1 MRSFYLLVRE
11 GTSQVR
17 LRHDAPV
24 TRVSFDD
31 ANLVSCAGLVP
42 VMRLAEQVGLHEA
55 VADRVRLPGDTG
67 ANPAGKVA
75 TIVAGML
82 AGADSIDDLDVARHG
97 GMRSLFTDV
106 YAPSTLGSFLR
117 SFTHGHVRQLQAAG
131 RDTLIGLA
139 GRAPLLAG
147 ADVLCFLD
155 IDSMLRRVY
164 GRQKQGIGFGHAKVG
179 GYDVWLR
186 GYHPLVAT
194 LSTPLAAP
202 VIAATRLRAGNAG
215 SARGAASMI
224 AEAITTARSCG
235 ASGEIVVRAD
245 SAFYAKT
252 VIGACRR
259 RGVRF
264 SITCRID
271 AKIRAA
277 CASIAEDQWID
288 VRYPQAVWDDDAGRW
303 ISDAQIAETT
313 YTAFAGTRH
322 QVTAR
327 LIVRRIRRDDP
338 GQIPGQDE
346 LVPAYRYH
354 AVFTDSP
361 FVLVQAEAQHRG
373 HAIIEQVNA
382 DLIAGPLAHLP
393 SGRFAANDAWLACA
407 AIAHN
412 LTRAA
417 GHLAAGDYQS
427 ARPAT
432 IRTRIIRVAAR
443 LAHRARTIHLH
454 LPEQWP
460 WQAAFDNLLTAIDL
474 APG

>member
-1 MRSFYLLVRE
+1 
-11 GTSQVR
+11 VR

-24 TRVSFDD
+24 VRATFDD
-31 ANLVSCAGLVP
+31 PNLVSCAGLVP
-42 VMRLAEQVGLHEA
+42 VMRLAQTVGLHAA
-55 VADRVRLPGDTG
+55 VTDRVHLPGDKG

-82 AGADSIDDLDVARHG
+82 AGADCIDDLDVARHG
-97 GMRSLFTDV
+97 GMPGLFTGV
-106 YAPSTLGSFLR
+106 YAPSTIGSFLR
-117 SFTHGHVRQLQAAG
+117 AFTHGHVRQLQAAA
-131 RDTLIGLA
+131 RDTLVGLA
-139 GRAPLLAG
+139 GRTPILAG
-147 ADVLCFLD
+147 ADTLCFVD

-164 GRQKQGIGFGHAKVG
+164 GKQKQGIGFGHAKVG
-179 GYDVWLR
+179 GYNVYLR
-186 GYHPLVAT
+186 GYNPLIAT

-224 AEAITTARSCG
+224 AEAITTARACG

-252 VIGACRR
+252 VITGCRR
-259 RGVRF
+259 RRVRF
-264 SITCRID
+264 SVTCRID

-277 CASIAEDQWID
+277 CESIGEQQWID
-288 VRYPQAVWDDDAGRW
+288 IQYPQAIFDEDTGRW

-322 QVTAR
+322 EVTAR

-338 GQIPGQDE
+338 TQHPGQSE
-346 LVPAYRYH
+346 LVASHRYH

-361 FVLVQAEAQHRG
+361 FVLTQAESQHRG
-373 HAIIEQVNA
+373 HAIIEQTNA
-382 DLIAGPLAHLP
+382 DLIAGALAHLP
-393 SGRFAANDAWLACA
+393 SGRFTANDAWLTCA
-407 AIAHN
+407 AITHN

-417 GHLAAGDYQS
+417 GHLAGPAHRA

-432 IRTRIIRVAAR
+432 IRTRLINVAAR

-454 LPEQWP
+454 LPDRWP
-460 WQAAFDNLLTAIDL
+460 WQTAFDNLYTAVY
-474 APG
+474 ATPG

>member
-1 MRSFYLLVRE
+1 
-11 GTSQVR
+11 VR

-24 TRVSFDD
+24 VRATFDD
-31 ANLVSCAGLVP
+31 PNLVSCAGLVP
-42 VMRLAEQVGLHEA
+42 VMRLAQQAGLHDA
-55 VADRVRLPGDTG
+55 VTDRVHLPGDKG

-82 AGADSIDDLDVARHG
+82 AGADSIDDLNIARHG
-97 GMRSLFTDV
+97 GMRSLFTSV
-106 YAPSTLGSFLR
+106 YAPSTLGSFFR
-117 SFTHGHVRQLQAAG
+117 TFTHGHVRQLQAAA

-147 ADVLCFLD
+147 ADVLTFVD

-164 GRQKQGIGFGHAKVG
+164 GKQKQGIGFGHAKVG
-179 GYDVWLR
+179 GYNVYLR
-186 GYHPLVAT
+186 GYNPLIAT
-194 LSTPLAAP
+194 LSTPLSAP
-202 VIAATRLRAGNAG
+202 VIAATRLRSGNAG

-235 ASGEIVVRAD
+235 ASDQIVVRAD

-252 VIGACRR
+252 VISACRR
-259 RGVRF
+259 HGVRF
-264 SITCRID
+264 SVTTRID
-271 AKIRAA
+271 TRIRAA
-277 CASIAEDQWID
+277 CDSISEQQWID
-288 VRYPQAVWDDDAGRW
+288 INYPQAVWDEDQQRW

-338 GQIPGQDE
+338 AQIPGQDE
-346 LVPAYRYH
+346 LLPQYRYH

-361 FVLVQAEAQHRG
+361 FTLVQAEAQHRG

-393 SGRFAANDAWLACA
+393 SGRFSANDAWLTCA

-412 LTRAA
+412 LTRTG
-417 GHLAAGDYQS
+417 GHLAAGPYAA

-432 IRTRIIRVAAR
+432 IRTRIINFAAR
-443 LAHRARTIHLH
+443 IAHRARTIHLH
-454 LPEQWP
+454 LPEHWP
-460 WQAAFDNLLTAIDL
+460 WQTGFDNLFTAVKP

>member
-1 MRSFYLLVRE
+1 
-11 GTSQVR
+11 VR

-24 TRVSFDD
+24 VRATFDD
-31 ANLVSCAGLVP
+31 PNLVSCAGLVP
-42 VMRLAEQVGLHEA
+42 VMRLAQQAGLHDA
-55 VADRVRLPGDTG
+55 VADRVRLPTDKG
-67 ANPAGKVA
+67 ANPAGKIA

-82 AGADSIDDLDVARHG
+82 AGADSIDDLDIARHG
-97 GMRSLFTDV
+97 GMRSLFTGV

-117 SFTHGHVRQLQAAG
+117 MFTHGHVRQLQAAA
-131 RDTLIGLA
+131 RDTVIGLA

-147 ADVLCFLD
+147 ADTLCFVD

-164 GRQKQGIGFGHAKVG
+164 GKRKQGIGFGHAKVG
-179 GYDVWLR
+179 GYNVWLR
-186 GYHPLVAT
+186 GYNPLIAT
-194 LSTPLAAP
+194 LSTPLSAP
-202 VIAATRLRAGNAG
+202 VIAATRLRSGNAG

-224 AEAITTARSCG
+224 AEAISIARTCG

-252 VIGACRR
+252 VISACRR
-259 RGVRF
+259 HKVRF
-264 SITCRID
+264 SVTTRID

-277 CASIAEDQWID
+277 CDSIAEDQWTCIK
-288 VRYPQAVWDDDAGRW
+288 YPQAIFDEDTGRW
-303 ISDAQIAETT
+303 ISDAQIAETV

-322 QVTAR
+322 AVTAR
-327 LIVRRIRRDDP
+327 LIVRRIHRDDP
-338 GQIPGQDE
+338 TQIPGQEE
-346 LVPAYRYH
+346 LVPTYRYH

-361 FVLVQAEAQHRG
+361 FTLVQAESQHRG

-393 SGRFAANDAWLACA
+393 SGKFSANDAWLTCA

-417 GHLAAGDYQS
+417 GHLAAGPHAA

-432 IRTRIIRVAAR
+432 IRTRIINVAAR
-443 LAHRARTIHLH
+443 IAHRARTIHLH
-454 LPEQWP
+454 LPQHWP
-460 WQAAFDNLLTAIDL
+460 WQTAFDNLFTAVQTT
-474 APG
+474 PG

>member
-1 MRSFYLLVRE
+1 
-11 GTSQVR
+11 VR

-24 TRVSFDD
+24 VRATFDD
-31 ANLVSCAGLVP
+31 PNLVSCAGLVP
-42 VMRLAEQVGLHEA
+42 VMRLADQIGLHDA
-55 VADRVRLPGDTG
+55 VTDRVRLSTDKG
-67 ANPAGKVA
+67 ANPAGKIA

-82 AGADSIDDLDVARHG
+82 AGADSIDDLDIARHG
-97 GMRSLFTDV
+97 GMPSLFTSV
-106 YAPSTLGSFLR
+106 YAPSTIGSFLR
-117 SFTHGHVRQLQAAG
+117 IFTHGHVRQLQAAG
-131 RDTLIGLA
+131 RDALVALA
-139 GRAPLLAG
+139 GRVPILAG
-147 ADVLCFLD
+147 ADVLTFVD

-164 GRQKQGIGFGHAKVG
+164 GKQKQGIGFGHAKVG

-186 GYHPLVAT
+186 GYNPLIAT
-194 LSTPLAAP
+194 LSTPLSAP

-224 AEAITTARSCG
+224 AEAITAARACG

-252 VIGACRR
+252 VITACRR

-264 SITCRID
+264 SLTCRID

-277 CASIAEDQWID
+277 CESIGDQEWID
-288 VRYPQAVWDDDAGRW
+288 IKYPQAVWDEDAGRW

-313 YTAFAGTRH
+313 YTAFVGTRF

-327 LIVRRIRRDDP
+327 LIVRRIRRDDLTQHP
-338 GQIPGQDE
+338 GQGE
-346 LVPAYRYH
+346 LMPSYRYH

-361 FVLVQAEAQHRG
+361 FTLVQVEAQHRG

-382 DLIAGPLAHLP
+382 DLIAGPLAHLS
-393 SGRFAANDAWLACA
+393 SGRFSANDAWLTCA

-417 GHLAAGDYQS
+417 GHLATGAWS
-427 ARPAT
+427 TARPAT
-432 IRTRIIRVAAR
+432 IRTRIINVAAR
-443 LAHRARTIHLH
+443 IAHRARALH
-454 LPEQWP
+454 LPDRWP
-460 WQAAFDNLLTAIDL
+460 WQTAFENLYTAT

>member
-1 MRSFYLLVRE
+1 
-11 GTSQVR
+11 VR
-17 LRHDAPV
+17 LRHDVPV
-24 TRVSFDD
+24 VRATFDD
-31 ANLVSCAGLVP
+31 PNLVSCAGLVP
-42 VMRLAEQVGLHEA
+42 VMRLAQDVGLLDA
-55 VADRVRLPGDTG
+55 VTDRVRLPGDKG
-67 ANPAGKVA
+67 SNPAGKVA

-82 AGADSIDDLDVARHG
+82 AGADSIDDLDIARHG
-97 GMRSLFTDV
+97 GMPSLFTSV

-117 SFTHGHVRQLQAAG
+117 TFTHGHVRQLQAAA
-131 RDTLIGLA
+131 RDMLVELA
-139 GRAPLLAG
+139 GRAPILAG
-147 ADVLCFLD
+147 ADTLCFVD
-155 IDSMLRRVY
+155 VDSMVRRVY
-164 GRQKQGIGFGHAKVG
+164 GKQKQGIGFGHTKVG

-186 GYHPLVAT
+186 GYNPLIAT
-194 LSTPLAAP
+194 LSTPLSAP

-224 AEAITTARSCG
+224 AEAITTSRACG

-252 VIGACRR
+252 VITACRR
-259 RGVRF
+259 RKVRF
-264 SITCRID
+264 SVTCRID

-288 VRYPQAVWDDDAGRW
+288 IKYPQAIWDEDEQRW
-303 ISDAQIAETT
+303 ISDAQIAETA

-322 QVTAR
+322 AVTAR

-338 GQIPGQDE
+338 AQHPGQQE
-346 LVPAYRYH
+346 LLPSYRYH

-361 FVLVQAEAQHRG
+361 FVLAQAESQHRG

-382 DLIAGPLAHLP
+382 DLIAGALAHLP
-393 SGRFAANDAWLACA
+393 SGRFSANDAWLTCA

-417 GHLAAGDYQS
+417 GHLAGPTWSA

-432 IRTRIIRVAAR
+432 IRTRIINVAAR
-443 LAHRARTIHLH
+443 IAHRARTVHLH
-454 LPEQWP
+454 LPGRWP
-460 WQAAFDNLLTAIDL
+460 WQTAFDNLYTATATAT

>member
-1 MRSFYLLVRE
+1 M
-11 GTSQVR
+11 R

-24 TRVSFDD
+24 VRATFDD
-31 ANLVSCAGLVP
+31 PNLVSCAGLVP
-42 VMRLAEQVGLHEA
+42 VMRLAEQAGLCDA
-55 VADRVRLPGDTG
+55 VSDRVRLPTDKG

-82 AGADSIDDLDVARHG
+82 SGADSIDDLDIARHG
-97 GMRSLFTDV
+97 GMGSLFTSV

-117 SFTHGHVRQLQAAG
+117 TFTHGHVRQLQAVA

-139 GRAPLLAG
+139 GRAPILTG

-164 GRQKQGIGFGHAKVG
+164 GKQKQGIGFGHNKVG
-179 GYDVWLR
+179 GYNVYLR
-186 GYHPLVAT
+186 GYNPLLAT
-194 LSTPLAAP
+194 LSTPLSAP

-235 ASGEIVVRAD
+235 ATGEIVVRAD

-264 SITCRID
+264 SVTTRID
-271 AKIRAA
+271 GKIRAA
-277 CASIAEDQWID
+277 CDSITEQQWVDIK
-288 VRYPQAVWDDDAGRW
+288 YPQAVWDEDEQRW

-322 QVTAR
+322 AVTAR

-338 GQIPGQDE
+338 QQIPGQEE
-346 LVPAYRYH
+346 LVPQYRYH

-361 FVLVQAEAQHRG
+361 FTLVQAEAQHRG

-393 SGRFAANDAWLACA
+393 SGRFNANDAWLTCA

-412 LTRAA
+412 LTRTA
-417 GHLAAGDYQS
+417 GHLAAGAYAT

-432 IRTRIIRVAAR
+432 IRTRIINVAAR

-454 LPEQWP
+454 LPDHWP
-460 WQAAFDNLLTAIDL
+460 WQPAFDNLFTAVHTT
-474 APG
+474 PG

>member
-1 MRSFYLLVRE
+1 M
-11 GTSQVR
+11 R

-24 TRVSFDD
+24 VRATFDD
-31 ANLVSCAGLVP
+31 PNLVSCAGLVP
-42 VMRLAEQVGLHEA
+42 VMRLAEQVGLLDA
-55 VADRVRLPGDTG
+55 VADRVRLPTDKG

-75 TIVAGML
+75 TIIAGML
-82 AGADSIDDLDVARHG
+82 TGADSIDDLDIARHG
-97 GMRSLFTDV
+97 GMRSLFGSV

-117 SFTHGHVRQLQAAG
+117 TFTHGHVRQLQAAA

-139 GRAPLLAG
+139 GRTTLLAG
-147 ADVLCFLD
+147 ADVLTFVD

-164 GRQKQGIGFGHAKVG
+164 GKQKQGIGFGHAKVG
-179 GYDVWLR
+179 GYNVYLR
-186 GYHPLVAT
+186 GYNPLIAT
-194 LSTPLAAP
+194 LSTPLSAP
-202 VIAATRLRAGNAG
+202 VIAATRLRSGNAG

-224 AEAITTARSCG
+224 AEAITTARACG
-235 ASGEIVVRAD
+235 AMGEIVVRAD

-264 SITCRID
+264 SVTCRID
-271 AKIRAA
+271 AKIRTV
-277 CASIAEDQWID
+277 CDSITNDQWID
-288 VRYPQAVWDDDAGRW
+288 IKYPQAVWDEDTGQW

-322 QVTAR
+322 AVTAR

-338 GQIPGQDE
+338 TQAVGQEE
-346 LVPAYRYH
+346 LLPAYRYH

-361 FVLVQAEAQHRG
+361 FTLVQAEAQHRA

-393 SGRFAANDAWLACA
+393 SGHFAANDAWLTCA
-407 AIAHN
+407 AITHN

-417 GHLAAGDYQS
+417 GHLTAGPYPT

-432 IRTRIIRVAAR
+432 IRTRIINVAAR

-454 LPEQWP
+454 LPDHWP
-460 WQAAFDNLLTAIDL
+460 WQAAFDNLFTAVRT